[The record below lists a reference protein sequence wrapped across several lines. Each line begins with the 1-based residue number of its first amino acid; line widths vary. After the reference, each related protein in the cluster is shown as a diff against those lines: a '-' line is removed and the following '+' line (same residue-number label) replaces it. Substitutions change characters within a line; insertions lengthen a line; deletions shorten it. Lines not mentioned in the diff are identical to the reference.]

1 MRTVIRNGNVWNG
14 ESFVHEDI
22 AFEGRFFTGIPEHP
36 DREVD
41 AADMYIV
48 PGIINTSVNLSARFT
63 GDYAHVFINLSPEE
77 ATVTSIKSMSEH
89 LRNGV
94 TTVRDCG
101 CRYNES
107 IVLRD
112 AVDRGDLIGPTIVA
126 AGKMVL
132 APGGHWAGTLVTGK
146 VEARKAAAQLWAEGA
161 DFFKLGVSGGVG
173 GDRES
178 PDSLELGEEEVQVFC
193 DFAKDHNM
201 KVVCHTPWGTQ
212 YAGGAGCRGRRAD
225 ALHVCSG

>member
-14 ESFVHEDI
+14 EGFVHEDI

-77 ATVTSIKSMSEH
+77 ATVTSMKSMTEH

-94 TTVRDCG
+94 STVRDRG
-101 CRYNES
+101 CR
-107 IVLRD
+107 
-112 AVDRGDLIGPTIVA
+112 
-126 AGKMVL
+126 
-132 APGGHWAGTLVTGK
+132 
-146 VEARKAAAQLWAEGA
+146 
-161 DFFKLGVSGGVG
+161 
-173 GDRES
+173 
-178 PDSLELGEEEVQVFC
+178 
-193 DFAKDHNM
+193 
-201 KVVCHTPWGTQ
+201 
-212 YAGGAGCRGRRAD
+212 
-225 ALHVCSG
+225 